1 MFSIPGSIHSP
12 LSRGCHALIKQGAT
26 LVETA
31 QDILEELRFRIEISK
46 PNILKNESG
55 LIQYIG
61 YDPCD
66 VEMLKKRSGLTAG
79 EVSAMLLS
87 LELEGRVG
95 CLPGGLY
102 QRLG

>member
-1 MFSIPGSIHSP
+1 M
-12 LSRGCHALIKQGAT
+12 
-26 LVETA
+26 ETA
-31 QDILEELRFRIEISK
+31 QDVLDELHFQVNISK
-46 PNILKNESG
+46 PHILNSESG

-66 VEMLKKRSGLTAG
+66 VEMLKKRSGLTVG
-79 EVSAMLLS
+79 EVSAMLLT